1 MKKMMLFSIQ
11 NIHIPQVKKKRKRK
25 KKNIPREQDLLKSL
39 KIKVNKDL
47 SCLRLL
53 KNQEAD
59 AEPSQSIEFQVIKVP
74 LWFLLNLGQTVIV
87 LQMMTVPQVVLTQAV
102 VTVTALTQ
110 KLAILIVKVKQA
122 DKLQSLKV

>member
-1 MKKMMLFSIQ
+1 M
-11 NIHIPQVKKKRKRK
+11 
-25 KKNIPREQDLLKSL
+25 
-39 KIKVNKDL
+39 NKDL

>member
-1 MKKMMLFSIQ
+1 MMLFSIQ

>member
-1 MKKMMLFSIQ
+1 M
-11 NIHIPQVKKKRKRK
+11 
-25 KKNIPREQDLLKSL
+25 
-39 KIKVNKDL
+39 
-47 SCLRLL
+47 
-53 KNQEAD
+53 
-59 AEPSQSIEFQVIKVP
+59 IKVP